1 MNCSILTSGENFQ
14 KVASAVE
21 HVHLF
26 AQPVSATTSGILTA
40 EKKSRDSDAGT
51 AVCILILQKWHME
64 TQETVSLKD
73 SDSVLCTNLYISLQ
87 TMTDSSAV

>member
-1 MNCSILTSGENFQ
+1 MNCLILRSGLNFP
-14 KVASAVE
+14 KAVSVAE

-26 AQPVSATTSGILTA
+26 ALHVSATTSETSTA
-40 EKKSRDSDAGT
+40 EKKSRDSDAGI
-51 AVCILILQKWHME
+51 AVCILILQEWLTE
-64 TQETVSLKD
+64 TPETVSLND